1 MEYKDFLEKK
11 FNIDI
16 ESGFKTNIKINDKL
30 YDFQKDIVKWSLRKG
45 RSAIFAD
52 CGLGKTPIQLEW
64 SFHVNKKTKK
74 PILIF
79 APLAVS
85 KQTVREGKKFNIKV
99 GIAEIESDIKSG
111 IYITNYEKLHK
122 FDFSKISGIVLDES
136 SILKSY
142 SGKFR
147 NEIIEKTKH
156 IPYKLC
162 CTATPAPNDYM
173 ELGNHAEFLGIMK
186 RVEMLSMFF
195 IHDSGQTQK
204 WRLKG
209 HAEFEFWKWLSH
221 WSIVLRKPS
230 DLGYKDG
237 RFNLP
242 KIHFKEHIIKSQRKP
257 TDTLFILEARTLQDR
272 QKARRE
278 TINDRVDYLSK
289 LINGDDG
296 QWLIWCNLN
305 SESSELKNKIKDSV
319 EVKGSDSEKHKEHSM
334 LGFSNKEVNKL
345 VTKPLIAGFG
355 MNWQNCNKM
364 AFIGLSD
371 SYEQYYQAVRR
382 CWRFGQKKEVYIHI
396 IITEEEGQVLKNIR
410 RKEKDAEKMYDNMVE
425 HIRNLSIAE
434 VRGLKKQKSAYKT
447 DKIQTKNWTMILGDS
462 VEEIKKIESNSI
474 GYSIFSPPFA
484 ELYTY
489 SNSDRD
495 MGNSK
500 NYDDFFIHF
509 KFLAKELYRVV
520 QPGRNLSF
528 HCVDIPAMKE
538 RDGYIGLKDFP
549 ADLIDMFENCNNQ
562 YDKNGELIK
571 QEGFIYHSKHII
583 WKDPL
588 IEATRTKS
596 LGLMHKQIQKD
607 SSRCRAGLPDY
618 LITMRKPGECEIP
631 IEHQDGITCYYG
643 NDEPKISGIKY
654 SHLVWQKYASPVW
667 MDIRQSNTLNKVNAR
682 DGKDE
687 KHICPLQL
695 DVIARC
701 LELWSYKGDVIY
713 SPFAGIGSEGYQAI
727 LMNRKFL
734 GCELKES
741 YYKCAIDNLKMANEK
756 KNEGLLI
763 KEVC

>member
-1 MEYKDFLEKK
+1 MKYKDFLESKL
-11 FNIDI
+11 IQDI
-16 ESGFKTNIKINDKL
+16 NSGFKPEMKLNSML
-30 YDFQKDIVKWSLRKG
+30 YDFQRDIVKWSLKKG
-45 RSAIFAD
+45 RSAVFAD
-52 CGLGKTPIQLEW
+52 CGLGKSPIQLEW
-64 SFHVNKKTKK
+64 ARHVYNEIKK

-85 KQTVREGKKFNIKV
+85 KQTKREGIKFGIEIQIVDFENEFKK
-99 GIAEIESDIKSG
+99 G
-111 IYITNYEKLHK
+111 ITNYEKLHK
-122 FDFSKISGIVLDES
+122 IDFKNIGGIILDES

-195 IHDSGQTQK
+195 IHDSGHTQK

-209 HAEFEFWKWLSH
+209 HAENEFWKWMST
-221 WSIVLRKPS
+221 WAVVLRKPS
-230 DLGYKDG
+230 DLGYDDKK
-237 RFNLP
+237 FILP
-242 KIHFKEHIIKSQRKP
+242 EIHYHEHIIKSNRKP
-257 TDTLFILEARTLQDR
+257 TDTLFIMEAKTLQDR

-278 TINDRVDYLSK
+278 TIEDRVKYVSNNIIDK
-289 LINGDDG
+289 KN
-296 QWLIWCNLN
+296 QWSIWCNLN
-305 SESSELKNKIKDSV
+305 NESSELKNNIKDSI
-319 EVKGSDSEKHKEHSM
+319 EVKGSDKDEYKENAM
-334 LGFSNKEVNKL
+334 LDFSTGKNRIIIS
-345 VTKPLIAGFG
+345 KPRISGFG
-355 MNWQNCNKM
+355 MNWQNCHNTV
-364 AFIGLSD
+364 FVGLSD
-371 SYEQYYQAVRR
+371 SYEQFYQAVRR
-382 CWRFGQKKEVYIHI
+382 HWRFGQKKEVHVHI
-396 IITEEEGQVLKNIR
+396 VITEEEGQVLQNIQ
-410 RKEKDAEKMYDNMVE
+410 RKEKDAEKMYNNMVE
-425 HIRNLSIAE
+425 HMRNLSIAE
-434 VRGLKKQKSAYKT
+434 VKGLKKQKDIYKT
-447 DKIQTKNWTMILGDS
+447 DEVKTKNWTMILGDS
-462 VEEIKKIESNSI
+462 IEEIKKIKDESI
-474 GYSIFSPPFA
+474 DYSVFSPPFA

-500 NYDDFFIHF
+500 NYEDFFKHF
-509 KFLAKELYRVV
+509 DFLVKELYRVIA
-520 QPGRNLSF
+520 PGRCLSF

-549 ADLIDMFENCNNQ
+549 ADLIDLFENCNNE
-562 YDKNGELIK
+562 YDKKGKLIK
-571 QEGFIYHSKHII
+571 KEGFIYHSKHII

-618 LITMRKPGECEIP
+618 LITMRKPGENLKP
-631 IEHQDGITCYYG
+631 ISHKDGITCYYG
-643 NDEPKISGIKY
+643 KDEPKIQGIKY

-667 MDIRQSNTLNKVNAR
+667 MDINQSNTLNKVKAR
-682 DGKDE
+682 HENDE

-701 LELWSYKGDVIY
+701 LELWSCEGDMIFD
-713 SPFAGIGSEGYQAI
+713 PFSGIASTGYQAI
-727 LMNRKFL
+727 LMNRKYI
-734 GCELKES
+734 GMELKEL
-741 YYKCAIDNLKMANEK
+741 YFKCGIDNLKIADEK

-763 KEVC
+763 KDVV